1 MKVCFSVT
9 VSGLVQG
16 VYFRASS
23 QQVAIDY
30 GLSGYARNL
39 ADGNVELLICGE
51 QSNVEKM
58 LQWLKQGPPEAEV
71 EDIRQEQVQWQEHG
85 FFAIE

>member
-39 ADGNVELLICGE
+39 SDGDVEILICGE
-51 QSNVEKM
+51 QTNVEKM
-58 LQWLKQGPPEAEV
+58 VGWLKEGPPEAKV
-71 EDIRQEQVQWQEHG
+71 EDLHHKQVQWQEHG